1 MIDQSSI
8 ENGLRH
14 FSKSKRWNVL
24 RLPFAQEIAQL
35 KNTIRFMNHR
45 LLPATIFWP
54 CMAVICLL
62 SLWLR
67 MAFPIY
73 GLGWAS
79 YDDLLFV
86 RQAAEIG
93 MGNWL
98 GNYSN
103 LTLSKGIGYSLFM
116 LANHATGLPLKF
128 SEHALYLATSLYFSL
143 TVAQLYRSRPA
154 ALVCFFL
161 LAFMPT
167 AWVSGA
173 GGRVVREGLYI
184 SQALLLLTLAI
195 RCWVLPEAESVALQL
210 RVRWR
215 ALVAMGLVGGWFWI
229 TREEGV
235 WLVPSMLLL
244 MAYWLLRQTQWRNQ
258 WRATLAFLA
267 VPLLA
272 ASLVVLT
279 INSVN
284 YAVYGTF
291 RNNDFRSSDFQAGY
305 GALTRIRHDNWQ
317 RYVLFPKDA
326 RERAYEMSAAARELK
341 PYFEGAGGQSWRDA
355 GCNQTQTSPCPEI
368 LSGWFMWALRDAVA
382 QAGHYTSA
390 YDARAFYR
398 RLSTE
403 IETGCQKRPGECLP
417 MRKTLLPPWHEGYA
431 ADTLQASWAVFN
443 TLATLGNGFPRIEA
457 SLGDPKQLALFDSVT
472 NGPLAPPADSKGLW
486 GEHTLKSPRDSL
498 RLQWAERLSTW
509 ISKFSTFALPLAF
522 VIWLIWSVL
531 SVLQSVRRRTLPPQ
545 SWWVA
550 SAIAG
555 GIITRVL
562 LLGFLEATSIPSN
575 NMLYLFPLVPF
586 SLVMLPVMLWGV
598 LRWLTPR
605 VRHNAA
611 AA

>member
-1 MIDQSSI
+1 
-8 ENGLRH
+8 
-14 FSKSKRWNVL
+14 
-24 RLPFAQEIAQL
+24 
-35 KNTIRFMNHR
+35 MNYR
-45 LLPATIFWP
+45 LLPPNIFWP
-54 CMAVICLL
+54 FMAVIYLL

-86 RQAAEIG
+86 QQAAEIG

-98 GNYSN
+98 GNYNN

-143 TVAQLYRSRPA
+143 TIAQLYRSRPA

-161 LAFMPT
+161 LAFIPNAWT
-167 AWVSGA
+167 AGE

-195 RCWVLPEAESVALQL
+195 RCWVLPQTESVAFQL

-215 ALVAMGLVGGWFWI
+215 TLVAMGLVGGWFWI

-235 WLVPSMLLL
+235 WLIPSMLLL
-244 MAYWLLRQTQWRNQ
+244 MVSWLLRQIQWSKQR
-258 WRATLAFLA
+258 RAMLAFLA
-267 VPLLA
+267 LPLLA

-326 RERAYEMSAAARELK
+326 REKAYEMSPAARELK
-341 PYFEGAGGQSWRDA
+341 PFFEGNVGKRWLDA

-382 QAGHYTSA
+382 HAGHYNSA
-390 YDARAFYR
+390 RDSRAFYR
-398 RLSTE
+398 RLSAE
-403 IETGCQKRPGECLP
+403 IEEGCKQRPDDCLP
-417 MRKTLLPPWHEGYA
+417 MRKSLLPPWHEGYV
-431 ADTLQASWAVFN
+431 ADTLEASWAVFQ
-443 TLATLGNGFPRIEA
+443 TLATLGKIPPHTQA
-457 SLGDPKQLALFDSVT
+457 SEGDSKHLALFDAVT
-472 NGPLAPPADSKGLW
+472 NGTLTPAGASKGVW
-486 GEHTLKSPRDSL
+486 GEHTLKSPRDEL
-498 RLQWAERLSTW
+498 RIHWAQRLTTGITTLSTY
-509 ISKFSTFALPLAF
+509 ALPLAF
-522 VIWLIWSVL
+522 VVWVMWSAVAGLQLLRKRVL
-531 SVLQSVRRRTLPPQ
+531 PTAA
-545 SWWVA
+545 WWVT
-550 SAIAG
+550 SAVAAG
-555 GIITRVL
+555 IVARVV

-586 SLVMLPVMLWGV
+586 SLAMPPLVLWGM
-598 LRWLTPR
+598 LRSLSHVPR
-605 VRHNAA
+605 YGESPAN
-611 AA
+611 

>member
-1 MIDQSSI
+1 
-8 ENGLRH
+8 
-14 FSKSKRWNVL
+14 
-24 RLPFAQEIAQL
+24 
-35 KNTIRFMNHR
+35 
-45 LLPATIFWP
+45 
-54 CMAVICLL
+54 MAVISMV

-67 MAFPIY
+67 MAFPIL
-73 GLGWAS
+73 GQGWAS

-98 GNYSN
+98 GTYSN
-103 LTLSKGIGYSLFM
+103 LTLSKGIGFSLFM
-116 LANHATGLPLKF
+116 LVNHATGLPLKF
-128 SEHALYLATSLYFSL
+128 SEHALYLAVALYFSM
-143 TVAQLYRSRPA
+143 TMAQLYRSRLA

-161 LAFMPT
+161 LAFFPT
-167 AWVSGA
+167 AWVAGA

-184 SQALLLLTLAI
+184 SQALLLLTLGI
-195 RCWVLPEAESVALQL
+195 RCWVLPKAESVAHQL
-210 RVRWR
+210 HIRWR
-215 ALVAMGLVGGWFWI
+215 TLIALGLVAGWFWI

-235 WLVPSMLLL
+235 WLFPSMLLL
-244 MAYWLLRQTQWRNQ
+244 MAYWLLRQANSRTQWRPVL
-258 WRATLAFLA
+258 TFLA
-267 VPLLA
+267 LPLLA

-284 YAVYGTF
+284 FAVYGTF

-341 PYFEGAGGQSWRDA
+341 PYFEGAGGQGWRDA

-368 LSGWFMWALRDAVA
+368 LSGWFMWALRDAVS
-382 QAGHYTSA
+382 QAGHYNSA

-398 RLSTE
+398 RLSAE
-403 IETGCQKRPGECLP
+403 IEAGCQQRPGDCLP

-431 ADTLQASWAVFN
+431 TDTLQASWAVFK
-443 TLATLGNGFPRIEA
+443 TLATLGKLPAYIQPSE
-457 SLGDPKQLALFDSVT
+457 GDPKYLALFDSVT
-472 NGPLAPPADSKGLW
+472 NGPLAPTAESKGTW
-486 GEHTLKSPRDSL
+486 GEYTLKSPRDTL
-498 RLQWAERLSTW
+498 RMHWAQHLTIW
-509 ISKFSTFALPLAF
+509 ITAFSTYALPLAF
-522 VIWLIWSVL
+522 VIWLAWSVIA
-531 SVLQSVRRRTLPPQ
+531 VLQAIRKRAFPSPA
-545 SWWVA
+545 WWVA

-555 GIITRVL
+555 GIITRVV

-586 SLVMLPVMLWGV
+586 SLVMLPVVLWGV
-598 LRWLTPR
+598 LQWITPG

>member
-1 MIDQSSI
+1 MNNRLSSTV
-8 ENGLRH
+8 
-14 FSKSKRWNVL
+14 F
-24 RLPFAQEIAQL
+24 
-35 KNTIRFMNHR
+35 
-45 LLPATIFWP
+45 FWP
-54 CMAVICLL
+54 CMAVIALI

-67 MAFPIY
+67 MAFPIL
-73 GLGWAS
+73 GQGWAS

-98 GNYSN
+98 GTYSN
-103 LTLSKGIGYSLFM
+103 LTLSKGIGFSLFM
-116 LANHATGLPLKF
+116 LVNHATGLPLKF
-128 SEHALYLATSLYFSL
+128 SEHALYLAVALYFSV
-143 TVAQLYRSRPA
+143 TIAQLYRSRPA

-161 LAFMPT
+161 LAFFPT
-167 AWVSGA
+167 AWVAGA

-184 SQALLLLTLAI
+184 SQALLLLTLGI
-195 RCWVLPEAESVALQL
+195 RCWVLPKAESVAHQL
-210 RVRWR
+210 RIQWR
-215 ALVAMGLVGGWFWI
+215 TLVALGLVAGWFWI

-244 MAYWLLRQTQWRNQ
+244 MAYWLLCQVNWRAQ
-258 WRATLAFLA
+258 WRAVLAFLA
-267 VPLLA
+267 LPLLA

-341 PYFEGAGGQSWRDA
+341 PYFEGAGGEGWRAA
-355 GCNQTQTSPCPEI
+355 GCNQTHTSPCPEI
-368 LSGWFMWALRDAVA
+368 LSGWFMWAVRDSVS
-382 QAGHYTSA
+382 QAGHYNSA

-398 RLSTE
+398 RLSAE
-403 IETGCQKRPGECLP
+403 IEAGCQQRPGDCLP

-431 ADTLQASWAVFN
+431 ADILQASWEVFK
-443 TLATLGNGFPRIEA
+443 TLATLGKIPAYIQPSE
-457 SLGDPKQLALFDSVT
+457 GDPKYLALFDSVT
-472 NGPLAPPADSKGLW
+472 NGPLAPTADSKGSW
-486 GEHTLKSPRDSL
+486 GEHTLKSPRDTL
-498 RLQWAERLSTW
+498 RMQWAQHLTTW
-509 ISKFSTFALPLAF
+509 ITAFSTYALPLAF
-522 VIWLIWSVL
+522 AIWLAWSVL
-531 SVLQSVRRRTLPPQ
+531 AVLQSIRKRTLPSPA
-545 SWWVA
+545 WWVA

-555 GIITRVL
+555 GIITRVV

-586 SLVMLPVMLWGV
+586 SLVMLPVMFWGV
-598 LRWLTPR
+598 LRWISPG

-611 AA
+611 AD

>member
-1 MIDQSSI
+1 
-8 ENGLRH
+8 
-14 FSKSKRWNVL
+14 
-24 RLPFAQEIAQL
+24 
-35 KNTIRFMNHR
+35 
-45 LLPATIFWP
+45 
-54 CMAVICLL
+54 MAVIALI

-67 MAFPIY
+67 MAFPIL
-73 GLGWAS
+73 GQGWAS

-98 GNYSN
+98 GTYSN
-103 LTLSKGIGYSLFM
+103 LTLSKGIGFSLFM
-116 LANHATGLPLKF
+116 LVNHATGLPLKF
-128 SEHALYLATSLYFSL
+128 SEHALYLTVALYFSV
-143 TVAQLYRSRPA
+143 TIAQLYRSRPA

-161 LAFMPT
+161 LAFFPT
-167 AWVSGA
+167 AWVAGA

-184 SQALLLLTLAI
+184 SQALLLLTLGI
-195 RCWVLPEAESVALQL
+195 RCWVLPKAESVTHQL
-210 RVRWR
+210 RIRWR
-215 ALVAMGLVGGWFWI
+215 TLVALGLVAGWFWI

-244 MAYWLLRQTQWRNQ
+244 MAYWLLRQVNWRAQ
-258 WRATLAFLA
+258 WRAVLAFLA
-267 VPLLA
+267 LPLVA

-341 PYFEGAGGQSWRDA
+341 PYFEGAGGEGWRAA
-355 GCNQTQTSPCPEI
+355 GCNQTHTSPCPEI
-368 LSGWFMWALRDAVA
+368 LSGWFMWAVRDSVS
-382 QAGHYTSA
+382 QAGHYNSA

-398 RLSTE
+398 RLSAE
-403 IETGCQKRPGECLP
+403 IEAGCQQRPGDCLP

-431 ADTLQASWAVFN
+431 ADIFQASWEVFK
-443 TLATLGNGFPRIEA
+443 TLATLGKIPAYIQPSE
-457 SLGDPKQLALFDSVT
+457 GDPKYLALFDSVT
-472 NGPLAPPADSKGLW
+472 NGPLAPTADSKGSW
-486 GEHTLKSPRDSL
+486 GEHTLKSPRDTL
-498 RLQWAERLSTW
+498 RMQWAQHLTTW
-509 ISKFSTFALPLAF
+509 ITAFSTYALPLAF
-522 VIWLIWSVL
+522 AIWLVWSVL
-531 SVLQSVRRRTLPPQ
+531 AVLQSIRKRTLPSPA
-545 SWWVA
+545 WWVA

-555 GIITRVL
+555 GIITRVV

-586 SLVMLPVMLWGV
+586 SLVMLPVMFWGV
-598 LRWLTPR
+598 LRWISPG